1 MSSVLFLGGTGT
13 ISSACVALAVERGH
27 DVTIVTRGASDR
39 HEVPDG
45 IRTLTADVR
54 DVDAL
59 RNAVQDEEFDVVA
72 DFLSFHPDD
81 VRDVLSV
88 VEGHT
93 GQYVFVSSASAYQTP
108 PERLPVTE
116 DTPLANPLW
125 EYSRNKIACE
135 DLLVAAHAD
144 RGLPMTIVRPSHTYD
159 PTSPPVESGW
169 TVVERMRRGA
179 PVVVPGD
186 GTSLW
191 TLTHADDFAR
201 AFEPLFG
208 HPEAIGT
215 AFHITS
221 DEAPTW
227 NQIHEAL
234 ATAAGVVADIVHV
247 TSDEIC
253 AAEPGLTGSLLGDK
267 SNSMVFDNSRI
278 KALATGWEARIPF
291 AEGARQIVE
300 WHDADPSRRR
310 VDVARDALW
319 DRLVAT
325 RRG

>member
-1 MSSVLFLGGTGT
+1 MSSVLFLGSGT
-13 ISSACVALAVERGH
+13 ISNACAREAVARGH
-27 DVTIVTRGASDR
+27 DVTVVTRGSNAR
-39 HEVPDG
+39 QPLPDG
-45 IRTLTADVR
+45 AQHLAADVR
-54 DVDAL
+54 DIESL
-59 RNAVQDEEFDVVA
+59 RNALQDREFDVVA
-72 DFLSFHPDD
+72 DFLSFHPDN
-81 VRDVLSV
+81 VADVLSV
-88 VEGHT
+88 LEGRT
-93 GQYVFVSSASAYQTP
+93 GQYVFISSASAYQTP

-125 EYSRNKIACE
+125 EYSRHKIACE
-135 DLLVAAHAD
+135 ELLVAAHRD

-159 PTSPPVESGW
+159 RTSPPVQSGW

-179 PVVVPGD
+179 PVVVLGD

-191 TLTHADDFAR
+191 TVTHAEDFAG
-201 AFEPLFG
+201 AFEPLLG
-208 HPEAIGT
+208 HPKAIGE
-215 AFHITS
+215 AFHITG

-227 NQIHEAL
+227 NQIHEQL
-234 ATAAGVVADIVHV
+234 AAAAGVEADIVHV

-253 AAEPGLTGSLLGDK
+253 AAEPSLTGSLLGDK
-267 SNSMVFDNSRI
+267 SNSMVFDNTKV
-278 KALATGWEARIPF
+278 KALAIGWEARIPF

-310 VDVARDALW
+310 VDADMDALW